1 MAWQSEYSACLH
13 WALGASAATL
23 NASNHTLHPLVIT
36 LVSHVGQAEQPNT
49 CAHL

>member
-1 MAWQSEYSACLH
+1 MAWQSESSACLH

-23 NASNHTLHPLVIT
+23 NASNTLHPLVIT